1 MTTIYRMTMEESRCE
16 AVSPGAGISLLTLRG
31 KSLLSWAKAAHSSGH
46 LLGGSSAQSSRHSCE
61 RCERNSSQISWKWE
75 EGVTTSFPARGYCL
89 SSKCLSAHLSY
100 ATIAVRRRCSS
111 RHCGV
116 PGSLVGKRHPFCC
129 DQSRALLWKDVS
141 GKTQRCLEQVRAP
154 SFFAGQGEDGIRS
167 YDRDSVRDERFLHC
181 SGCRHCQEEEEPLAP
196 SIRRTGHS
204 HEQSY
209 AGGSPGREPLPSPR
223 ATHSR
228 PPAASSWSSPRRNAV
243 CFCFM

>member
-1 MTTIYRMTMEESRCE
+1 MEESRCE

-61 RCERNSSQISWKWE
+61 RCERNSSQISWKW

-141 GKTQRCLEQVRAP
+141 GKTQRCLVASESAIIFCWTGRGWNTQLRT
-154 SFFAGQGEDGIRS
+154 GIR
-167 YDRDSVRDERFLHC
+167 E
-181 SGCRHCQEEEEPLAP
+181 
-196 SIRRTGHS
+196 RRT
-204 HEQSY
+204 
-209 AGGSPGREPLPSPR
+209 LPSLLRVQALPR
-223 ATHSR
+223 GR
-228 PPAASSWSSPRRNAV
+228 GASCAV
-243 CFCFM
+243 NQEDRTQP